1 LANAVIMPK
10 AGITV
15 ESCIIGEWL
24 KQVGDAVKVG
34 DVLFTYETDK
44 ASFECE
50 STAEGVLLEKF
61 FEEGDEVPC
70 LINVC
75 AVGQPGE
82 DCSALKGGS
91 ASTEAPAAE
100 APAAAAAAPAP
111 AAPAAVATKAQG
123 VLMPKAG
130 ITVESCIIGEWLKKV
145 GDQIKVG
152 DILFTYE
159 TDKASFECES
169 TAEGELLDIFYGE
182 GDEVPCLINV
192 CAIGPKGEPTECLKG
207 IGGTPAPVAEEA
219 APAAPAAAEAAPA
232 AAANV
237 QTVIMPKAGI
247 TVESCIIGEW
257 LKKVGDEVKEGD
269 ILFTYET
276 DKASFECE
284 STASGT
290 ILEILH
296 EAGDEVPCLEA
307 VCTVGVAG
315 AAAAAPAA
323 ANKGAVSPRARK
335 LAERAGVDVAYAEG
349 TGPNGRVIERD
360 VRHLIDNPPA
370 VAAAPAAAP
379 APVAAPAA
387 APAPAP
393 APAAAPAAAVAAA
406 PAAEA
411 EYKDVKFSGIRR
423 AISKSMSTSLHTMAQ
438 LTHNTSFDATAILNY
453 RKLLKAAGGEL
464 AGITLGDI
472 ILFAVSRTLLN
483 YPDLNA
489 NMLDD
494 NNIRLFNHVNLGV
507 AVDTPRGL
515 MVPTIRHADEM
526 SLLEISKAVKAL
538 AAECR
543 DGAISPDK
551 LSGGSFTVS
560 NLGNM
565 GVESFTPVINP
576 PQTGILGVCGTID
589 RVRKGADGS
598 IELYPAMGLSLTYD
612 HRAVDGTPAA
622 KFQKELGQNLENF
635 TTLLAK

>member
-1 LANAVIMPK
+1 MRRNLALANAVIMPK

-15 ESCIIGEWL
+15 ESCIIGQW
-24 KQVGDAVKVG
+24 KKKVG
-34 DVLFTYETDK
+34 DPVKMGEVLFTYETDK

-50 STAEGVLLEKF
+50 STAEGTLLNIF
-61 FEEGDEVPC
+61 YEEGDEVPC
-70 LINVC
+70 LVNVC
-75 AVGQPGE
+75 AIGAPGE
-82 DCSALKGGS
+82 DGSALKGGS
-91 ASTEAPAAE
+91 GAPEASAPAAPE
-100 APAAAAAAPAP
+100 ASAPAAAPAAAATNA
-111 AAPAAVATKAQG
+111 KG
-123 VLMPKAG
+123 ILMPKAG
-130 ITVESCIIGEWLKKV
+130 ITVESCIIGEWKMKV
-145 GDQIKVG
+145 GDAVKVG

-169 TAEGELLDIFYGE
+169 TAEGTLLDIFYEE
-182 GDEVPCLINV
+182 GDEVPCLLNV
-192 CAIGPKGEPTECLKG
+192 CAVGTPGDDTACLKG
-207 IGGTPAPVAEEA
+207 IGG
-219 APAAPAAAEAAPA
+219 APAAEEAPA
-232 AAANV
+232 AAAAPAASAPAAGGVEN
-237 QTVIMPKAGI
+237 VIMPKAGI

-257 LKKVGDEVKEGD
+257 KVKVGDKVKIGD

-284 STASGT
+284 STAEGEV
-290 ILEILH
+290 LEILYQ
-296 EAGDEVPCLEA
+296 EGDEVPCLEA
-307 VCTVGVAG
+307 VCKVGVAGG
-315 AAAAAPAA
+315 AAAAASGA
-323 ANKGAVSPRARK
+323 AVSPRAKK
-335 LAERAGVDVAYAEG
+335 LAAQAGVDATAATG
-349 TGPNGRVIERD
+349 TGPNGRIIERD
-360 VRHLIDNPPA
+360 VQTLIANAP
-370 VAAAPAAAP
+370 AAPAVQPAAP
-379 APVAAPAA
+379 APVAA
-387 APAPAP
+387 APAME
-393 APAAAPAAAVAAA
+393 V
-406 PAAEA
+406 EA

-423 AISKSMSTSLHTMAQ
+423 AISKSMHTSLSTMAQ

-453 RKLLKAAGGEL
+453 RKVLKAAGGEL

-472 ILFAVSRTLLN
+472 VLYAVSRTLLSH
-483 YPDLNA
+483 PDLNA

-494 NNIRLFNHVNLGV
+494 NSIRLFNHVNLGV

-526 SLLEISKAVKAL
+526 SLLEISKAVKEL

-543 DGAISPDK
+543 SGAISPDK

-589 RVRKGADGS
+589 RVRKGKDGA
-598 IELYPAMGLSLTYD
+598 IEIYPAMGLSLTYD

>member
-1 LANAVIMPK
+1 MANAVIMPK

-24 KQVGDAVKVG
+24 KKVG
-34 DVLFTYETDK
+34 DSVKMGDILFTYETDK

-50 STAEGVLLEKF
+50 STAEGTLLEIF
-61 FEEGDEVPC
+61 YEEGDEVPC
-70 LINVC
+70 LLNVC
-75 AVGQPGE
+75 AIGNPGE
-82 DCSALKGGS
+82 DVSALKGGA
-91 ASTEAPAAE
+91 ASTEPAAEAPVAAPAAE
-100 APAAAAAAPAP
+100 APAAAP
-111 AAPAAVATKAQG
+111 AACATKAQG
-123 VLMPKAG
+123 ILMPKAG

-169 TAEGELLDIFYGE
+169 TAEGELLAIFYEE
-182 GDEVPCLINV
+182 GDEVPCLENV
-192 CAIGPKGEPTECLKG
+192 CAVGPKGEPTDCLKG
-207 IGGTPAPVAEEA
+207 IGGAPAAEV
-219 APAAPAAAEAAPA
+219 AAPAAAGSVEA
-232 AAANV
+232 
-237 QTVIMPKAGI
+237 VIMPKAGI
-247 TVESCIIGEW
+247 TVESCLIGEW
-257 LKKVGDEVKEGD
+257 LKKVGDQIKIGD

-284 STASGT
+284 STAEGEL
-290 ILEILH
+290 LEILYQ
-296 EAGDEVPCLEA
+296 EGDEVPCLAPVCNIGVKGA
-307 VCTVGVAG
+307 V
-315 AAAAAPAA
+315 AAPAAAPAA
-323 ANKGAVSPRARK
+323 AGVAVSPRAKK
-335 LAERAGVDVAYAEG
+335 LAATAGVDATLATG
-349 TGPNGRVIERD
+349 TGPNGRIIERD
-360 VRHLIDNPPA
+360 VRELMANAPA
-370 VAAAPAAAP
+370 PAAVVEAPAAAPAAAP
-379 APVAAPAA
+379 APVAAPA
-387 APAPAP
+387 PA
-393 APAAAPAAAVAAA
+393 VE
-406 PAAEA
+406 AEA

-438 LTHNTSFDATAILNY
+438 LTHNTSFDASCILNY
-453 RKLLKAAGGEL
+453 RKQLKAAGGDY

-472 ILFAVSRTLLN
+472 ILYAVSRTLLN

-515 MVPTIRHADEM
+515 MVPTIRHADKM
-526 SLLEISKAVKAL
+526 SLLEISKAVKEL

-543 DGAISPDK
+543 SGAISPDK

-589 RVRKGADGS
+589 RVRKGKDGG

-622 KFQKELGQNLENF
+622 KFQKELGFNLENF
-635 TTLLAK
+635 TVLLSK